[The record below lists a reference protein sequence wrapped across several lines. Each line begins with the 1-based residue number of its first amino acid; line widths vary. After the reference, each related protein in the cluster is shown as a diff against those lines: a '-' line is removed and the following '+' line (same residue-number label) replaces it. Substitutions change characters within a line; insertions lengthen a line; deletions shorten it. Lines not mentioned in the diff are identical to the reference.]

1 VAHLASHLSLT
12 QDNQINSE
20 SSKIDMAETTPKA
33 TVKHDLLEQNRL
45 GILEAE

>member
-1 VAHLASHLSLT
+1 VAHLANHLSLT

-20 SSKIDMAETTPKA
+20 NSKIDMAETTPKA
-33 TVKHDLLEQNRL
+33 MVKHLLEPSRL

>member
-1 VAHLASHLSLT
+1 MEHLASHLNLT

-20 SSKIDMAETTPKA
+20 SSKIDMGETRPKA
-33 TVKHDLLEQNRL
+33 MDKQDLHEQNRL